1 METKPFQSNRSSYPT
16 SSTRK
21 QTILSLAVLPCLST
35 PNASSTQSQNHC
47 EELSHLFLRSSAPQA
62 IIDIT
67 SLTCDSENSK
77 NVGGTTNS
85 RPRTAA
91 SLWMVAAI
99 TSIWVFSTK
108 VAITR
113 NVHLQFYWLQ
123 QEKRL
128 IYSRKDK
135 TNVYPKGKKDIS
147 PQKIW
152 KLETHWQ
159 PVILAQSTN
168 CIPPYTLLAKRTPT
182 VNAREAAGTRLAT
195 GDASTKR
202 SSPLI
207 IW

>member
-21 QTILSLAVLPCLST
+21 QTILSLVVLPCLST
-35 PNASSTQSQNHC
+35 PNASSAQSQNHC

-62 IIDIT
+62 IIDT
-67 SLTCDSENSK
+67 MSLTCDSKNST
-77 NVGGTTNS
+77 NVVGTTNS
-85 RPRTAA
+85 RPRTTA

-147 PQKIW
+147 PRKYESMQ
-152 KLETHWQ
+152 LTGSQSFSPSQQTAFLHTHYWQ
-159 PVILAQSTN
+159 SAHRQWMPEKQLGHAWQQVMPQPSAL
-168 CIPPYTLLAKRTPT
+168 
-182 VNAREAAGTRLAT
+182 VH
-195 GDASTKR
+195 
-202 SSPLI
+202 
-207 IW
+207 